1 MALTS
6 EKILEKIKNVFISAV
21 WKALDGKLFP
31 MFEKIRF
38 IFESWVTVFV
48 TELLTSVYYCASPFI
63 YLYFFAKKE
72 STTRL

>member
-1 MALTS
+1 
-6 EKILEKIKNVFISAV
+6 
-21 WKALDGKLFP
+21 

-48 TELLTSVYYCASPFI
+48 TELLTSVYYCTSPFI

-72 STTRL
+72 SATRL